1 MKINR
6 KVSSLLITAILF
18 LSIIGLAIA
27 YTSDFTDFSGEGHS
41 SCHGDITQSASGYI
55 SVSSSSGATVNP
67 SETFT
72 ISIQVL
78 SFTEAQGKNIEV
90 GFPSGTGGRGNNE
103 DFIFDAIQKSASID
117 SSGNSITIDFQAT
130 APTIEQTYTLTAD
143 AIYRAGS
150 SASYFATGNLII
162 TVEPLN
168 NPPQFNNLVESAD
181 PLELGQRETLQ
192 IDVTDSESS
201 VSDVLIE
208 LDNINYTMSNILG
221 NTYEYNWTPS
231 TIGIENYII
240 FANDT
245 EGSWNK
251 ISGNINVIDNTSP
264 MLSHLVESAD
274 PLELGQTEVIQIN
287 ATDLS
292 GISQVVIEIGGVNYT
307 MVNIGGPIWEYN
319 SWTPTST
326 GLKPY
331 IIYANDTEGNWN
343 SINDDITVGD
353 TIAPKYS
360 NLIESADPLPLGQNE
375 TISIEVYDSP
385 GSGVKDVF
393 IEYDGN
399 NHTMIFIGFNTW
411 MWSNWKPLS
420 VGNFNY
426 FIYMVDNSNNINITG
441 GSIEIIVS
449 TGPTIQNLSK
459 SDDPLELGQL
469 ETIEVDVDDVDGVSK
484 VFIEI
489 GGLNY
494 TMVNIGGIRYEFTW
508 KPDSTGI
515 KLFKIYAND
524 SLNNWNQFGNN
535 ILVQDTK
542 PPNFG
547 NLTESNDPVELG
559 NLVTISIDTTDLS
572 GINQVKIELEGVNH
586 SMSYLGGNTWLND
599 TLIFSTIDI
608 HLYTIYIQDNS
619 NNWNTT
625 NGFIEV
631 IDTTPPELT
640 NLYENSDPLELGQIE
655 VIQIDIID
663 LAPIDTVLIEFE
675 GNNYTM
681 IKISS
686 VTWEYNNWIPTST
699 GLKLYTI
706 YANDTSNNWISLV
719 ANISVVDT
727 NGPVLTAL
735 YESADQLELGQTET
749 IQINVSDPSGINQV
763 IIEIG
768 GENYTMQSI
777 GGSQWEYSWAPN
789 STGLKLYTLYAYDS
803 INNMVSLKN
812 NITVIDTTGPIFSN
826 LVKSKASIFL
836 GESVSIQIE
845 IADISGVSEVL
856 IELNGSNHT
865 LTNTGGNIWEYND
878 WFPSSIGENSFT
890 IHAKDNYNNWNTVDE
905 NILVTEQSIINNA
918 ITMSAIFD
926 ITIISSI
933 FGITVFVIILIIRTA
948 RNKRFIQ

>member
-1 MKINR
+1 MKVNK

-18 LSIIGLAIA
+18 LSIIGIAIA
-27 YTSDFTDFSGEGHS
+27 YTSDFTDFSGEGHN

-55 SVSSSSGATVNP
+55 SLSSSSGTTVNP

-78 SFTEAQGKNIEV
+78 SFTEAQGKNIET
-90 GFPSGTGGRGNNE
+90 GFPSGTPGRGDNK
-103 DFIFDAIQKSASID
+103 DFTFDAIQKSASID

-143 AIYRAGS
+143 AIYREGS

-162 TVEPLN
+162 TVEPIN
-168 NPPQFNNLVESAD
+168 TPPQFNNLIESAD
-181 PLELGQRETLQ
+181 PLELGQQENIQ

-208 LDNINYTMSNILG
+208 LENINYTMSNILG
-221 NTYEYNWTPS
+221 NTYEYNWTPN
-231 TIGIENYII
+231 TIGIKNYII

-251 ISGNINVIDNTSP
+251 VSGNINVIDITAP
-264 MLSHLVESAD
+264 ILSNLVESAD

-292 GISQVVIEIGGVNYT
+292 GISQVLIEIGGVNYT

-343 SINDDITVGD
+343 SLNDDVTVDD

-360 NLIESADPLPLGQNE
+360 NLIENADPLPLGQNE
-375 TISIEVYDSP
+375 TISIEIYDSP
-385 GSGVKDVF
+385 GSGVKEVL
-393 IEYDGN
+393 IEYDGS

-411 MWSNWKPLS
+411 RWSNWKPMS
-420 VGNFNY
+420 VGIFNY
-426 FIYMVDNSNNINITG
+426 FIYMVDNSNNVNITG
-441 GSIEIIVS
+441 GSIEVIIS

-459 SDDPLELGQL
+459 SADPLELGKL
-469 ETIEVDVDDVDGVSK
+469 ETIQVDVDDTNGVSN

-494 TMVNIGGIRYEFTW
+494 SMVNIGGIRYEFTW
-508 KPDSTGI
+508 KPNSTGI

-524 SLNNWNQFGNN
+524 SLNNWNQFGNS
-535 ILVQDTK
+535 IFVQDTK

-547 NLTESNDPVELG
+547 NLTESSDPVELG
-559 NLVTISIDTTDLS
+559 APITISIDTTDLS
-572 GINQVKIELEGVNH
+572 GINQVKIEFEGVNH
-586 SMSYLGGNTWLND
+586 SMSYTGGNTWLND
-599 TLIFSTIDI
+599 TLIFSTVDI

-631 IDTTPPELT
+631 IDTTPPVLT
-640 NLYENSDPLELGQIE
+640 NLYESSDPLELGQIE

-663 LAPIDTVLIEFE
+663 LAPINTVLIEFE
-675 GNNYTM
+675 GKNYTM
-681 IKISS
+681 VKISS
-686 VTWEYNNWIPTST
+686 LTWEYNWVPTST

-727 NGPVLTAL
+727 NGPVLSAL

-763 IIEIG
+763 VIEIG
-768 GENYTMQSI
+768 GENYTMQNI
-777 GGSQWEYSWAPN
+777 GGSKWEYSWAPN

-803 INNMVSLKN
+803 INNTVSLKN

-826 LVKSKASIFL
+826 LVKSKASILL

-845 IADISGVSEVL
+845 VVDISGVSEVL
-856 IELNGSNHT
+856 IEFSGSNHT
-865 LTNTGGNIWEYND
+865 LINTEGNTWEYTD

-890 IHAKDNYNNWNTVDE
+890 IHAKDNLNNWNTVIG
-905 NILVTEQSIINNA
+905 NILVTEQSVGSNLL
-918 ITMSAIFD
+918 TMREILD
-926 ITIISSI
+926 ITLFSSI
-933 FGITVFVIILIIRTA
+933 FGITIFIAILIIRTA